1 MSEAGIG
8 LKGDSMDLTQP
19 FEKLL
24 GRFETYYDVKR
35 ENVTPPFDAEAEFH
49 SHDEQFFLVRS
60 ATISEA
66 ESHEYVYFA
75 QRGTLDVDTLRS
87 MDEKA
92 WEAGIS
98 HVKPHK
104 NHRNS
109 DVSLII
115 LANEITDGAAAVIPQ
130 LRHYKSYHFSLQGW
144 SQYRLIAV
152 ESSTGRIV
160 CNRQGRDLK
169 KLVSDIF

>member
-1 MSEAGIG
+1 MGE
-8 LKGDSMDLTQP
+8 SMDLTQP
-19 FEKLL
+19 FEKLVS
-24 GRFETYYDVKR
+24 RFEAYYDVHR
-35 ENVTPPFDAEAEFH
+35 EGVTPPFDAEAEFH

-75 QRGTLDVDTLRS
+75 KQEVLDVDTLRE

-92 WEAGIS
+92 WETGVS
-98 HVKPHK
+98 HVNPHK
-104 NHRNS
+104 DHRNS

-115 LANEITDGAAAVIPQ
+115 LANEITEGAAAVIPK

-160 CNRQGRDLK
+160 CNRQGKDLK

>member
-1 MSEAGIG
+1 MA
-8 LKGDSMDLTQP
+8 KGKAKDCMDLTQP
-19 FEKLL
+19 FEKLVS
-24 GRFETYYDVKR
+24 RFEAYYDVHR
-35 ENVTPPFDAEAEFH
+35 EDVTPPFDAEAEFH
-49 SHDEQFFLVRS
+49 SHDAQFFLVRS

-75 QRGTLDVDTLRS
+75 KRDVLDEDALRA

-92 WEAGIS
+92 WEEGLA
-98 HVKPHK
+98 HVTPHK
-104 NHRNS
+104 DHRNS

-115 LANEITDGAAAVIPQ
+115 LANEITEGAAALVPK
-130 LRHYKSYHFSLQGW
+130 LRHYKSYQFSLQGW

-160 CNRQGRDLK
+160 FNRQGKDLK
-169 KLVSDIF
+169 KLISDIF

>member
-1 MSEAGIG
+1 MN
-8 LKGDSMDLTQP
+8 LTEP

-24 GRFETYYDVKR
+24 SRFEAYYDVHR
-35 ENVTPPFDAEAEFH
+35 AEEAPAPFDAMAEFH

-75 QRGTLDVDTLRS
+75 KRELLDADSLRTLDAR
-87 MDEKA
+87 A
-92 WEAGIS
+92 WEDGLS
-98 HVKPHK
+98 RVKPHK
-104 NHRNS
+104 DHRNS
-109 DVSLII
+109 DVTLMI
-115 LANEITDGAAAVIPQ
+115 LAGQMTDEAAALIPK
-130 LRHYKSYHFSLQGW
+130 LSHYKSYRFSLQGW

-152 ESSTGRIV
+152 EQSSGRSV

-169 KLVSDIF
+169 KLVSNIFKPS